1 MYSFNPLKL
10 PSVKVIKDD
19 IIEKKQIIDDGVP
32 MIVTTKKKK
41 VKPGQRLIKQYKKS
55 KTKFNLSDD
64 EDEQSWETLDD
75 IIEKISYNLTS
86 IFP

>member
-55 KTKFNLSDD
+55 KTKFNLD
-64 EDEQSWETLDD
+64 EDEQSRETLDD